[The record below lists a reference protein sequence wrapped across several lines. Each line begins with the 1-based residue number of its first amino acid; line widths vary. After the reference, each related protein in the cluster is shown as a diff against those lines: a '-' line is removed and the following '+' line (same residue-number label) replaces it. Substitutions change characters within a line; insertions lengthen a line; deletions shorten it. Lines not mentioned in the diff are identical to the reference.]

1 MPLGTFP
8 TTNARGMRSTGFRA
22 PASKYRQAAR
32 EYLIEEAQKELKPAE
47 MESLMT
53 DKIIC
58 QTGIFAARTIRIV
71 G

>member
-1 MPLGTFP
+1 
-8 TTNARGMRSTGFRA
+8 MRSTGFRV

-32 EYLIEEAQKELKPAE
+32 EYLIEEAQKELKQAE

-58 QTGIFAARTIRIV
+58 RTGIFAARTIRIQAYTLSCK
-71 G
+71 